1 MSTTPGDSTWADAG
15 LVPPDSSTPQDPSR
29 TTVPVEAA
37 DQPRAPKA
45 DLRDEGRPVDV
56 DAQREALAGPRALT
70 EDAPEADAW
79 EQSQEADGD
88 APGSDAPQGVAEREA
103 AEADVLE
110 QSIEVPEDE
119 QDAYRA

>member
-37 DQPRAPKA
+37 GQPRAPKP
-45 DLRDEGRPVDV
+45 DLRDEGSPIDV
-56 DAQREALAGPRALT
+56 DAQREALGGGRPVP

-88 APGSDAPQGVAEREA
+88 VPGPDVPVQVGERDA

-110 QSIEVPEDE
+110 QAMEVPEDE
-119 QDAYRA
+119 QEAYPG

>member
-37 DQPRAPKA
+37 DQARAPKP
-45 DLRDEGRPVDV
+45 DLRDEGRPVDT
-56 DAQREALAGPRALT
+56 DAQREALAGTRPVT

-79 EQSQEADGD
+79 EQAQETDD
-88 APGSDAPQGVAEREA
+88 DEPGAGGPVAVTERDA

-110 QSIEVPEDE
+110 QSVEVPEDE
-119 QDAYRA
+119 QEAYPG

>member
-37 DQPRAPKA
+37 GRPRAPKP
-45 DLRDEGRPVDV
+45 DLRDEGSPIDV
-56 DAQREALAGPRALT
+56 DAQREALAGGRRAP

-79 EQSQEADGD
+79 EQSQEADGAGAGPD
-88 APGSDAPQGVAEREA
+88 LPVQVGERDA

-110 QSIEVPEDE
+110 QAMEVPEDE
-119 QDAYRA
+119 QEAYPG